1 MKNLDFLNTS
11 LIAHRGFFDNE
22 KGIPEN
28 SMLAFQRAIQNHYN
42 IELDVHI
49 LKDGKIVVFHDDHLK
64 RMTNLDTAIKDC
76 TYDDVK
82 NLNLLNTNEKI
93 PLLQEVLDFVAGKVT
108 ILIELKYDTKVG
120 LLEKELVKILQNY
133 KGQYAVQSFR
143 PRSIWWFRKNE
154 PEIVRGQLSC
164 GFEKSKMSYL
174 QRYFMANM
182 LFNHFTKP
190 DFISYDV
197 HSIDK
202 ILPKIPKNTKILAWP
217 IREKQTFEKYV
228 KICDNLICE
237 NFNFLVPKAWKKNK
251 NSI

>member
-1 MKNLDFLNTS
+1 MKNLDFLTTS

-143 PRSIWWFRKNE
+143 PICYLIILQSQILFLMTYIPLTKFCLKFQKT
-154 PEIVRGQLSC
+154 PKFLLGP
-164 GFEKSKMSYL
+164 FEKSRHLKNMSK
-174 QRYFMANM
+174 FV
-182 LFNHFTKP
+182 
-190 DFISYDV
+190 I
-197 HSIDK
+197 I
-202 ILPKIPKNTKILAWP
+202 
-217 IREKQTFEKYV
+217 
-228 KICDNLICE
+228 
-237 NFNFLVPKAWKKNK
+237 
-251 NSI
+251 

>member
-1 MKNLDFLNTS
+1 MKNLDFLNTN

-28 SMLAFQRAIQNHYN
+28 SMPAFQRAIQNQYN
-42 IELDVHI
+42 IELDVHL
-49 LKDGKIVVFHDDHLK
+49 LKDGKIVVFHDDNLK

-76 TYDDVK
+76 TYNDLKD
-82 NLNLLNTNEKI
+82 LNLLKTNEKI
-93 PLLQEVLDFVAGKVT
+93 PLLQEVLDFVAGKVA

-120 LLEKELVKILQNY
+120 LLEKELVKILRSY
-133 KGQYAVQSFR
+133 KGKYAVQSFS
-143 PRSIWWFRKNE
+143 PRSVWWFRKNA
-154 PEIVRGQLSC
+154 PEMVRGQLSC
-164 GFEKSKMSYL
+164 GFEKSEMSRL

-182 LFNHFTKP
+182 LFNGFTKP

-197 HSIDK
+197 NSIDK
-202 ILPKIPKNTKILAWP
+202 ILHKIPKNTKILAWT

-237 NFNFLVPKAWKKNK
+237 NFKFLVPKA
-251 NSI
+251 